1 MNSLTREEAF
11 NRFHIALSLASRAPR
26 TVKNYDRW
34 LSRFFDFL
42 DTDDYFHI
50 SIYDAQDFLLLVD
63 EQDYAAR
70 TFNVAVY
77 ALRTYFD
84 AVLNISTTDR
94 ALPTKRPKSEPKPM
108 LTTEQVLTLIHEC
121 KDLRLAAVMTLAFTS
136 GLRVGEIVKLRFR
149 DFHKSSHTISI
160 INSKNDKS
168 RYVQL
173 ADSAALALRRYC
185 IATHRLHPHPDSYV
199 FLNEKKS
206 GQPLKPIAL
215 TQSFYQYIQ
224 TFPFYLPGHSI
235 HCLRHNFATQLAL
248 ENTPLPVI
256 QRQMGHTSAAT
267 TAEYIHLPEDFEYQI
282 PDILALKEKKE

>member
-121 KDLRLAAVMTLAFTS
+121 KDLSVDR
-136 GLRVGEIVKLRFR
+136 
-149 DFHKSSHTISI
+149 HTICQ
-160 INSKNDKS
+160 SKVILFAAPNQSDK
-168 RYVQL
+168 
-173 ADSAALALRRYC
+173 ALFKL
-185 IATHRLHPHPDSYV
+185 
-199 FLNEKKS
+199 
-206 GQPLKPIAL
+206 
-215 TQSFYQYIQ
+215 
-224 TFPFYLPGHSI
+224 
-235 HCLRHNFATQLAL
+235 FA
-248 ENTPLPVI
+248 
-256 QRQMGHTSAAT
+256 S
-267 TAEYIHLPEDFEYQI
+267 
-282 PDILALKEKKE
+282 